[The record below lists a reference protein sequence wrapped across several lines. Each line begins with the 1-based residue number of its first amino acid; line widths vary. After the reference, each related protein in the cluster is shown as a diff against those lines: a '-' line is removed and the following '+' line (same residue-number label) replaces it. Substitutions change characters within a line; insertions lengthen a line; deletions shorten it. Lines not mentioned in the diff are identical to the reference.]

1 MPKFTIIIPHYD
13 GAVSDEFLRRCFE
26 CLRQQTCQDF
36 DVLLFHDGPLSRPLP
51 ELPKV
56 GTAVQLLV
64 ADKRANDCGHSL
76 RRKGIEI
83 ARGDYIVHLNPDN
96 VLYPQALATL
106 VEAMAWPL
114 QPSPSADMFENPKIL
129 VFAILMRGR
138 LIGGRGGFWRNKEA
152 TERGSILTGIPP
164 YAGFI
169 DCMQLVAHR
178 DIWQA
183 VGGWYDLRPESD
195 GLIYENMI
203 AEQGARYVPAVLG
216 EHW

>member
-13 GAVSDEFLRRCFE
+13 GAVGDDFLLRCFD
-26 CLRQQTCQDF
+26 CLRQQTLQDF
-36 DVLLFHDGPLSRPLP
+36 EVLLFHDGPLSRPLP

-56 GTAVQLLV
+56 GVAVQLLV
-64 ADKRANDCGHSL
+64 AEQRANDWGHSL

-96 VLYPQALATL
+96 VLYPNALATL
-106 VEAMAWPL
+106 AEAIQRPL
-114 QPSPSADMFENPKIL
+114 EPSPSEALAENPRIL
-129 VFAILMRGR
+129 VFAILMIGR
-138 LIGGRGGFWRNKEA
+138 VYSGRGGAWRDRRANHCA
-152 TERGSILTGIPP
+152 MILTGIPP
-164 YAGFI
+164 VRTMI
-169 DCMQLVAHR
+169 DCMQVVAHR

-195 GLIYENMI
+195 GLIYEKMI
-203 AEQGARYVPAVLG
+203 AEHGARYVPAILG